1 MDVIEESR
9 AKIQSKTKNAT
20 YTFSRTI
27 TYT

>member
-1 MDVIEESR
+1 MDVIEERR
-9 AKIQSKTKNAT
+9 AENSKQNQNAT